1 MLTVSNY
8 HYIRE
13 DFSAPY
19 PSIFGVTPSAFKQ
32 QLKLL
37 KNEGDLI
44 TPSEFLANYEEL
56 VASKSN
62 FFFITFDDGLKEQFD
77 FALPILDELG
87 MQAIFFANSMNTEEN
102 RVSTVHKIH
111 LLRSVISSHVLL
123 DYLKEQKIA
132 MLTQEELQQATTNY
146 RFDDAASAE
155 LKYLLNFKISFD
167 VQESLVQS
175 IFEKHFSESEILES
189 LYMSKSQLQYLANID
204 CLGSHTHTHY
214 PLGLLHED
222 KLIYELEHSKNYL
235 EQLSGKAI
243 QMIAYPYG
251 TPEACTDLVA
261 ETAKNVGY
269 LYGFTTK
276 KGIVDITQNK
286 LLLNRFDCNDVVG
299 GKNFKL

>member
-1 MLTVSNY
+1 M
-8 HYIRE
+8 
-13 DFSAPY
+13 F
-19 PSIFGVTPSAFKQ
+19 
-32 QLKLL
+32 

-44 TPSEFLANYEEL
+44 SPTEFLENYDQL
-56 VASKSN
+56 VASKDN

-87 MQAIFFANSMNTEEN
+87 MQAIFFANSMNTEEG
-102 RVSTVHKIH
+102 RVSIVHKIH
-111 LLRSVISSHVLL
+111 LLRSVIPSHVLL

-132 MLTQEELQQATTNY
+132 MLTQEELQQAKTNY

-167 VQESLVQS
+167 IQEWLVQS

-189 LYMSKSQLQYLANID
+189 LYMSKSQLQFLANID

-261 ETAKNVGY
+261 ETAKKVGY

-276 KGIVDITQNK
+276 KGIIEGSQNK

-299 GKNFKL
+299 GKNFKI

>member
-1 MLTVSNY
+1 MITISNY

-19 PSIFGVTPSAFKQ
+19 PSVFGVTPMRFKH

-56 VASKSN
+56 VVSKDN
-62 FFFITFDDGLKEQFD
+62 FFFITFDDGLKEQFS
-77 FALPILDELG
+77 FALPILDEFG
-87 MQAIFFANSMNTEEN
+87 MQAIFFANSMNVEEK

-111 LLRSVISSHVLL
+111 LLRSVIPSHVLL
-123 DYLKEQKIA
+123 NYLKDQKIA
-132 MLTQEELQQATTNY
+132 MLTHEELQQAKTNY

-167 VQESLVQS
+167 VQELLVQS

-189 LYMSKSQLQYLANID
+189 LYMSKAQLQYLANID

-214 PLGLLHED
+214 PLGLLSED
-222 KLIYELEHSKNYL
+222 NLTYELKHSKNYL
-235 EQLSGKAI
+235 EKLSGKAI

-261 ETAKNVGY
+261 ETAKKVGY
-269 LYGFTTK
+269 LYGFTTR
-276 KGIVDITQNK
+276 KGIIEESQNK

-299 GKNFKL
+299 GKNYKL

>member
-13 DFSAPY
+13 NFSTPY
-19 PSIFGVTPSAFKQ
+19 SSIFGVTPEEFKQ

-44 TPSEFLANYEEL
+44 TPSDFLANYEKL
-56 VASKSN
+56 VASKDN

-87 MQAIFFANSMNTEEN
+87 MKAIFFANSMNVEEK
-102 RVSTVHKIH
+102 RLSTVHKIH
-111 LLRSVISSHVLL
+111 LLRSVIPCHVLL
-123 DYLKEQKIA
+123 GYLKEQKIA
-132 MLTQEELQQATTNY
+132 MLTQEELQLAKTNY
-146 RFDDAASAE
+146 RFDDASSAE

-167 VQESLVQS
+167 VQELLVHSL
-175 IFEKHFSESEILES
+175 FEKHFLESEILES
-189 LYMSKSQLQYLANID
+189 LYMSKSQLQYLANIE

-214 PLGLLHED
+214 PLGLLSED

-235 EQLSGKAI
+235 EQLSGKAL

-261 ETAKNVGY
+261 ETAKKVGY
-269 LYGFTTK
+269 LYGFTTR
-276 KGIVDITQNK
+276 KGIIDKSQNK
-286 LLLNRFDCNDVVG
+286 LLLNRFDCNDVIG

>member
-1 MLTVSNY
+1 MITVSNY

-19 PSIFGVTPSAFKQ
+19 PSIFGVAPVAFKK
-32 QLKLL
+32 QLKLFQ
-37 KNEGDLI
+37 NQGDLI
-44 TPSEFLANYEEL
+44 TPTQFLSNYEEL
-56 VASKSN
+56 AASKDN

-77 FALPILDELG
+77 LAVPILDELN
-87 MQAIFFANSMNTEEN
+87 MQAIFFANSINTEEC

-111 LLRSVISSHVLL
+111 LLRSVVPSHKFL
-123 DYLKEQKIA
+123 DYLKEQKIK
-132 MLTQEELQQATTNY
+132 MLTQEEIQKAKTNY

-167 VQESLVQS
+167 VQELLVHFL
-175 IFEKHFSESEILES
+175 FEKYFSESEILES
-189 LYMSKSQLQYLANID
+189 LYMSKFQLHYLASIN

-214 PLGLLHED
+214 PLGLLPED
-222 KLIYELEHSKNYL
+222 KLIYELEHSKKYL

-243 QMIAYPYG
+243 KMIAYPYG
-251 TPEACTDLVA
+251 TPEACTYLVA
-261 ETAKNVGY
+261 ETAKKVGY

-276 KGIVDITQNK
+276 KGIIEESQNK

-299 GKNFKL
+299 GKNYKL

>member
-1 MLTVSNY
+1 MLNIINY

-19 PSIFGVTPSAFKQ
+19 PSIFGVTPTAFKQ

-56 VASKSN
+56 VASKDN

-123 DYLKEQKIA
+123 DYLTEQKIA

-175 IFEKHFSESEILES
+175 IFEKHFSESEILET
-189 LYMSKSQLQYLANID
+189 LYMTKSQLQYLSSIN
-204 CLGSHTHTHY
+204 CLGSHTHSHY
-214 PLGLLHED
+214 PLGLLTED
-222 KLIYELEHSKNYL
+222 KLKFELENSKNYL
-235 EQLSGKAI
+235 EQVTGNPV

-251 TPEACTDLVA
+251 TPEACTKLVA

-299 GKNFKL
+299 GKNF

>member
-13 DFSAPY
+13 NFSAPY
-19 PSIFGVTPSAFKQ
+19 PSIFGVTPAVFKQ
-32 QLKLL
+32 QLKLF

-56 VASKSN
+56 TASKEN

-77 FALPILDELG
+77 FAVPILDEMG
-87 MQAIFFANSMNTEEN
+87 TQAIFFANSINTEEHL
-102 RVSTVHKIH
+102 VSTVHKIH
-111 LLRSVISSHVLL
+111 LLRSIIPSDILL
-123 DYLKEQKIA
+123 GQLKEQKIE
-132 MLTQEELQQATTNY
+132 MLTQVELQQAKTNY
-146 RFDDAASAE
+146 RFDDATSAE

-167 VQESLVQS
+167 KQEALVQS
-175 IFEKHFSESEILES
+175 IFEKHFSESKILES
-189 LYMSKSQLQYLANID
+189 LYMSKSQLQYLANIN

-214 PLGLLHED
+214 PLGLLDEV
-222 KLIYELEHSKNYL
+222 KLTYELEHSKSYL
-235 EQLSGKAI
+235 EKITGNPI

-251 TPEACTDLVA
+251 TTEACTDLVI
-261 ETAKNVGY
+261 ETAKKIGY
-269 LYGFTTK
+269 LYGFSTK
-276 KGIVDITQNK
+276 KGIIDEFQNK